1 MFELLVVSMPVSKE
15 KAIRASGYRAMVT
28 NMVTRKT
35 PVNSQYLCQLA
46 TIWEMAISVKRQ

>member
-28 NMVTRKT
+28 SMVTRKT
-35 PVNSQYLCQLA
+35 PINSQNLFKLA
-46 TIWEMAISVKRQ
+46 TIWKMAISVKRQ